1 MSIARVFGCVPIGV
15 EGHVIEVEGH
25 VSDGL
30 ISMNVTGLA
39 DASVNESKD
48 RVRAAM
54 INVGCVWPQRRITV
68 GLSPASL
75 PKHGSGLD
83 LPIAIAIASADQQIS
98 NQILHESM
106 FFGEL
111 SLDGRVRQVPGALLA
126 AISAKESGCKRIV
139 LSIKDADIARLVSEI
154 EVIGVSHLSQVLNL
168 CGGEF
173 PTMEFDEN
181 CETELDQISEHTEN
195 YNQVKGQTWAKFA
208 FEVAA
213 AGGHHLAILGPPG
226 VGKTLLA
233 ERLPSI
239 LPKLSKSEA
248 LEVAA
253 IRSAT
258 SRSGSL
264 NYQPPFAAPHH
275 TSSYTSL
282 IGGGSGVPVVGLIT
296 QAHRGV
302 LFLDEA
308 PEFATNVLDALRQPL
323 ESGKVSIS
331 RRTFKLELP
340 ARFQLVLAAN
350 PCPCGHALD
359 PNGRCQCT
367 PTARRRYLGRISGPL
382 MDRVDIRI
390 VVDPPTAYEL
400 DYNSPQ
406 AEDSTEIRKRVENAI
421 QKAQQ
426 RLRET
431 HWKKNAEIPSS
442 AIRELFPLQGESNRR
457 LNRYLVSS
465 RASARGI
472 DRIARLAWTV
482 ADLQGHANP
491 EVSDVETAIKLR
503 EADGRW
509 LI

>member
-15 EGHVIEVEGH
+15 EGHLIEVEGH
-25 VSDGL
+25 VSDGI

-39 DASVNESKD
+39 DTSINESKD

-54 INVGCVWPQRRITV
+54 INTGCNWPQRRITV

-75 PKHGSGLD
+75 PKHGSSLD
-83 LPIAIAIASADQQIS
+83 LPIAVAIAAAD
-98 NQILHESM
+98 NQIPNVAQGSTL

-126 AISAKESGCKRIV
+126 VISARQMGCTRIV
-139 LSIKDADIARLVSEI
+139 LSVQDAHIAHLVNDI

-168 CGGEF
+168 CGGSFQVHEF
-173 PTMEFDEN
+173 EENSNTLIDEVESSPFDF
-181 CETELDQISEHTEN
+181 S
-195 YNQVKGQTWAKFA
+195 QVKGQEWGKFA
-208 FEVAA
+208 CEVAA

-233 ERLPSI
+233 QRLPSI
-239 LPKLSKSEA
+239 LPKLTKSEA

-258 SRSGSL
+258 SKNSNL
-264 NYQPPFAAPHH
+264 NFEPPFAAPHH

-282 IGGGSGVPVVGLIT
+282 IGGGSGVPVIGLIT

-308 PEFATNVLDALRQPL
+308 PEFAMNVLDALRQPL
-323 ESGKVSIS
+323 ESGNVSIA

-340 ARFQLVLAAN
+340 ALFQLVLAAN

-359 PNGRCQCT
+359 PHGRCQCT
-367 PTARRRYLGRISGPL
+367 PTQRRRYLGRISGPL
-382 MDRVDIRI
+382 MDRVDIRV
-390 VVDPPTAYEL
+390 VVDPPSAVDL
-400 DYNSPQ
+400 DYNSPP
-406 AEDSTEIRKRVENAI
+406 AEDSNSIRKRVENARVNS
-421 QKAQQ
+421 Q
-426 RLRET
+426 RRLSNT
-431 HWKKNAEIPSS
+431 VWKKNAEIPSS
-442 AIRELFPLQGESNRR
+442 AIRELFPLRGDANQK
-457 LNRYLVSS
+457 LNQFFTTS
-465 RASARGI
+465 RTSARGV

-482 ADLQGHANP
+482 ADLNNHQSP
-491 EVSDVETAIKLR
+491 ELSDVETAIKLR

>member
-15 EGHVIEVEGH
+15 EGYAIEVEGH

-30 ISMNVTGLA
+30 IAMNVTGLA
-39 DASVNESKD
+39 DTSINESKD

-54 INVGCVWPQRRITV
+54 INTGCTWPQRRITV

-83 LPIAIAIASADQQIS
+83 LPIAIAIARAD
-98 NQILHESM
+98 NQIANSILDDTM
-106 FFGEL
+106 FYGEL

-126 AISAKESGCKRIV
+126 AIAARQKGCRRIV
-139 LSIKDADIARLVSEI
+139 LSHRDAEVARLVSEI
-154 EVIGVSHLSQVLNL
+154 EVVGVSHLSQVLNL

-173 PTMEFDEN
+173 PLLSIEEESEDIE
-181 CETELDQISEHTEN
+181 ISEQTPPEN
-195 YNQVKGQTWAKFA
+195 YSQVKGQVWGKFA
-208 FEVAA
+208 CEVAA

-239 LPKLSKSEA
+239 LPKLTRSQA

-253 IRSAT
+253 IKSASARS
-258 SRSGSL
+258 SGL
-264 NYQPPFAAPHH
+264 NFQPPFASPHH

-282 IGGGSGVPVVGLIT
+282 IGGGSGVPVIGLIT

-340 ARFQLVLAAN
+340 ASFQLVLAAN

-367 PTARRRYLGRISGPL
+367 PTQRRRYLGRISGPL
-382 MDRVDIRI
+382 MDRVDIR
-390 VVDPPTAYEL
+390 VVMDPPTAFDL
-400 DYNSPQ
+400 DYNSPS
-406 AEDSTEIRKRVENAI
+406 AEDSDAIRVRVENAI
-421 QKAQQ
+421 GRAQH
-426 RLRET
+426 RLKDT
-431 HWKKNAEIPSS
+431 PWKKNAEIPSS
-442 AIRELFPLQGESNRR
+442 AIRELFPLKGESSSR
-457 LNRYLVSS
+457 LNQYLVSS
-465 RASARGI
+465 RSSARGI

-482 ADLQGHANP
+482 ADLHNHSNP
-491 EVSDVETAIKLR
+491 EISDVETAIKLR

-509 LI
+509 MI

>member
-15 EGHVIEVEGH
+15 DGHLIEVEGH
-25 VSDGL
+25 VSDGM

-39 DASVNESKD
+39 DTSINESRD

-54 INVGCVWPQRRITV
+54 INSGCSWPQKRITI

-83 LPIAIAIASADQQIS
+83 LPIAISIAFADNQIS
-98 NQILHESM
+98 GIGISDTL

-126 AISAKESGCKRIV
+126 AIAAKQSGCSRIV
-139 LSIKDADIARLVSEI
+139 LSRADFEVAKLVGGL
-154 EVIGVSHLSQVLNL
+154 EVIGVTHLSQVLNL
-168 CGGEF
+168 CGGNFQEIEI
-173 PTMEFDEN
+173 TEN
-181 CETELDQISEHTEN
+181 VETELFPKPMSSLDFS
-195 YNQVKGQTWAKFA
+195 QVKGQQWARFA

-233 ERLPSI
+233 ERLPTI
-239 LPKLSKSEA
+239 LPKLSESQA

-253 IRSAT
+253 INSAT
-258 SRSGSL
+258 KKCANL
-264 NYQPPFAAPHH
+264 NFDPPFAAPHH

-282 IGGGSGVPVVGLIT
+282 IGGGSGVPVIGLIT
-296 QAHRGV
+296 QAHHGV

-331 RRTFKLELP
+331 RRTFQLELP
-340 ARFQLVLAAN
+340 ASFQLIIAAN

-359 PNGRCQCT
+359 PHCRCQCT
-367 PTARRRYLGRISGPL
+367 PTQRRRYLGRISGPL
-382 MDRVDIRI
+382 MDRVDIRV
-390 VVDPPTAYEL
+390 VVDPPSAIDL
-400 DYNSPQ
+400 DFNSL
-406 AEDSTEIRKRVENAI
+406 ATEDSTNIRVRVENARS
-421 QKAQQ
+421 KAKS
-426 RLRET
+426 RLNGT
-431 HWKKNAEIPSS
+431 SWNKNADIPSS
-442 AIRELFPLQGESNRR
+442 AVRELFPLEGDANHRLSKHFSN
-457 LNRYLVSS
+457 S
-465 RASARGI
+465 RSSARGL

-482 ADLQGHANP
+482 ADLNNHQKP
-491 EVSDVETAIKLR
+491 TLEDVELAIKLR

>member
-15 EGHVIEVEGH
+15 DGHVIEVEGH
-25 VSDGL
+25 VSDGM

-39 DASVNESKD
+39 DTSINESRD

-54 INVGCVWPQRRITV
+54 INSGCNWPQKRITV

-83 LPIAIAIASADQQIS
+83 LPIAIAIAFADHQIS
-98 NQILHESM
+98 GNLLADTL
-106 FFGEL
+106 FYGEL

-126 AISAKESGCKRIV
+126 AIAAKQSGCSRIV
-139 LSIKDADIARLVSEI
+139 LSKSDFEVAKLVGGL
-154 EVIGVSHLSQVLNL
+154 EVIGISHLSQALKI
-168 CGGEF
+168 CGGEIEEVIVNDF
-173 PTMEFDEN
+173 AEPEN
-181 CETELDQISEHTEN
+181 IAETNNSLDFS
-195 YNQVKGQTWAKFA
+195 QVKGQHWGKFA

-239 LPKLSKSEA
+239 LPKLTESQA

-253 IRSAT
+253 INSAT
-258 SRSGSL
+258 RKSTSL
-264 NYQPPFAAPHH
+264 IFEPPFAAPHH

-282 IGGGSGVPVVGLIT
+282 IGGGSGVPVIGLIT

-331 RRTFKLELP
+331 RRTFQLELP
-340 ARFQLVLAAN
+340 ASFQLVIAAN

-359 PNGRCQCT
+359 PHGRCQCT
-367 PTARRRYLGRISGPL
+367 PTQRRRYLGRISGPL
-382 MDRVDIRI
+382 VDRVDIRV
-390 VVDPPTAYEL
+390 VVDPPSAFDL
-400 DYNSPQ
+400 DYNSPEL
-406 AEDSTEIRKRVENAI
+406 EDSAAIRSRVEAARANA
-421 QKAQQ
+421 KR
-426 RLRET
+426 RLENT
-431 HWKKNAEIPSS
+431 IWSKNAEIPSS
-442 AIRELFPLQGESNRR
+442 AIRELFPLKDDANRHLTNYFSN
-457 LNRYLVSS
+457 S
-465 RASARGI
+465 RSSARGV
-472 DRIARLAWTV
+472 DRIARLAWTI
-482 ADLQGHANP
+482 ADLNNNP
-491 EVSDVETAIKLR
+491 QPDVKDVQTAIKLR

-509 LI
+509 LL

>member
-1 MSIARVFGCVPIGV
+1 
-15 EGHVIEVEGH
+15 
-25 VSDGL
+25 
-30 ISMNVTGLA
+30 MNVTGLA
-39 DASVNESKD
+39 DTSINESKD

-54 INVGCVWPQRRITV
+54 INTGCNWPQRRITV

-83 LPIAIAIASADQQIS
+83 VAIAVAIASAD
-98 NQILHESM
+98 NQIQNTILEDTM
-106 FFGEL
+106 FYGEL

-126 AISAKESGCKRIV
+126 AIAAKQKGCKRIV
-139 LSIKDADIARLVSEI
+139 LAAADVELAKLVSEI
-154 EVIGVSHLSQVLNL
+154 EVVGVTHLSQVLNM
-168 CGGEF
+168 CGGEV
-173 PTMEFDEN
+173 PIVDIVAQIEIENEEIEKNLFDY
-181 CETELDQISEHTEN
+181 S
-195 YNQVKGQTWAKFA
+195 QVKGQAWGKFA
-208 FEVAA
+208 CEVAA

-239 LPKLSKSEA
+239 LPKLSRTEA

-253 IRSAT
+253 INSA
-258 SRSGSL
+258 SAKNGSL
-264 NYQPPFAAPHH
+264 TFDPPFASPHH

-282 IGGGSGVPVVGLIT
+282 IGGGSGVPVIGLIT

-323 ESGKVSIS
+323 ESGRVTIA
-331 RRTFKLELP
+331 RRTFRLELP
-340 ARFQLVLAAN
+340 ALFQLVLAAN

-359 PNGRCQCT
+359 PHGRCSCT

-382 MDRVDIRI
+382 MDRVDIR
-390 VVDPPTAYEL
+390 VVIDPPSAVDL
-400 DYNSPQ
+400 DYNSPP
-406 AEDSTEIRKRVENAI
+406 AEDSQTIQNRVQIARQNAAKRLSSTI
-421 QKAQQ
+421 W
-426 RLRET
+426 T
-431 HWKKNAEIPSS
+431 KNAEIPSS
-442 AIRELFPLQGESNRR
+442 AIRELFPLRGDANRR
-457 LNRYLVSS
+457 LNQYLTSS
-465 RASARGI
+465 RSSARGA

-482 ADLQGHANP
+482 SDLQNNTYPTVH
-491 EVSDVETAIKLR
+491 DVETAIKLR

>member
-15 EGHVIEVEGH
+15 EGHLIEVEGH
-25 VSDGL
+25 VSDG
-30 ISMNVTGLA
+30 IIAMNVTGLA
-39 DASVNESKD
+39 DTSINESKD

-54 INVGCVWPQRRITV
+54 INTGCTWPQRRITV

-83 LPIAIAIASADQQIS
+83 LPIAVAIAMADNQIS
-98 NQILHESM
+98 GIGLQDTM

-126 AISAKESGCKRIV
+126 AIAAKQSGCVRIV
-139 LSIKDADIARLVSEI
+139 LSQGDVELAKLVSEI
-154 EVIGVSHLSQVLNL
+154 EVVGVTHLYQVLNM

-173 PTMEFDEN
+173 AEVPHQIEIES
-181 CETELDQISEHTEN
+181 ETENQQSNLFDYS
-195 YNQVKGQTWAKFA
+195 QVKGQSWGKFA
-208 FEVAA
+208 CEVAA

-239 LPKLSKSEA
+239 LPKLSRQQA

-258 SRSGSL
+258 SKNEGL
-264 NYQPPFAAPHH
+264 TFVPPFAAPHH

-282 IGGGSGVPVVGLIT
+282 IGGGSGVPIIGLIT
-296 QAHRGV
+296 RAHRGV

-323 ESGKVSIS
+323 ESGNVSIS
-331 RRTFKLELP
+331 RRTFNLELP
-340 ARFQLVLAAN
+340 ALFQLIIAAN

-359 PNGRCQCT
+359 PHGRCQCT
-367 PTARRRYLGRISGPL
+367 PTQRRRYLGRISGPL
-382 MDRVDIRI
+382 MDRVDIRTVI
-390 VVDPPTAYEL
+390 DPPSAVDL
-400 DYNSPQ
+400 DYNSPP
-406 AEDSTEIRKRVENAI
+406 AEDSDSIRARVENARNNAE
-421 QKAQQ
+421 K
-426 RLRET
+426 RLAST
-431 HWKKNAEIPSS
+431 VWKKNAEIPSS
-442 AIRELFPLQGESNRR
+442 AIRELFPLRDGANRR
-457 LNRYLVSS
+457 LNLYLTSS
-465 RASARGI
+465 RTSARGV

-482 ADLQGHANP
+482 ADLKDRDHP
-491 EVSDVETAIKLR
+491 SVEDVETAIALR